1 MELTQAINKYINYI
15 SIEKGLAKNTINS
28 YINDINAFFLYFKNI
43 KDTDQ
48 LSSDDLEEYILNLS
62 TKGMATSSIVRI
74 ISSIK
79 GFYVFLIS
87 ENINPTLKLHIII
100 PKKEKH
106 LPSFLTYDEVEALF
120 NAPDLSVKNEF
131 RDRAMLELMYSCGL
145 RVSELVNLKI
155 RQINLNQK
163 IIKVFGKGSKE
174 RITPIGDYAM
184 DFLLRYMAEIRNK
197 TKFKSSPYVFLNKNG
212 EPISRQYFFTQ
223 IKKYALKAGI
233 SKKVSPHSL
242 RHSFATHLLEKGAD
256 LIMVQKLLGHANIET
271 TQIYTQVTT
280 ERILSAYDKYS
291 NRKWPY

>member
-1 MELTQAINKYINYI
+1 MDIIEAINKYINFI

-28 YINDINAFFLYFKNI
+28 YINDLNAFFTYFDNI
-43 KDTDQ
+43 KDTYQ
-48 LSSDDLEEYILNLS
+48 LTSDDLEEYILNLS

-74 ISSIK
+74 ISSIR
-79 GFYVFLIS
+79 GFCVFLIS
-87 ENINPTLKLHIII
+87 EDINPNLKLHLII

-106 LPSFLTYDEVEALF
+106 LPNFLTYEEIEALF
-120 NAPDLSVKNEF
+120 SAPDLSIKNEF

-155 RQINLNQK
+155 KQINLNQK

-184 DFLLRYMAEIRNK
+184 DYLLKYLGDIRNK
-197 TKFKSSPYVFLNKNG
+197 SKYKSSPYVFLNKNG
-212 EPISRQYFFTQ
+212 SPLSRQYFFML

-233 SKKVSPHSL
+233 SKNVSPHIL
-242 RHSFATHLLEKGAD
+242 RHSFATHLLENGAD
-256 LIMVQKLLGHANIET
+256 LIMVQKLLGHTNIET

-280 ERILSAYDKYS
+280 QRILSAYDKYS
-291 NRKWPY
+291 NRK